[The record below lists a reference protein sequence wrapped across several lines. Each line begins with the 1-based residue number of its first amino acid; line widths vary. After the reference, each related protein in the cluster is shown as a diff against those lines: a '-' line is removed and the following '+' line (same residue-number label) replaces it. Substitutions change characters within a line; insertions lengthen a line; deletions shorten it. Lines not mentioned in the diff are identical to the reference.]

1 MHPVL
6 ANAFKA
12 CLSELETIDTTTAQ
26 LHPEGRP
33 HLPSIQ
39 QRVERNAAILQQS
52 TQLLERRLTKGRLPR
67 DNRRTRLE
75 WLLQMMILGVGF
87 IPQGSPMIDEEFLVP
102 VAFSA
107 LSGRELAKRL
117 SAELEAFD
125 AVLDQCRKA
134 YGMERVEVH
143 PLLGPIRVDQWR
155 RSEVI
160 QLRSL
165 RREIRAIQRS
175 MEQPVPQSA
184 PRTARA

>member
-12 CLSELETIDTTTAQ
+12 CLAELESIDSTTAQ
-26 LHPEGRP
+26 LHPEGRT

-52 TQLLERRLTKGRLPR
+52 IQLLERRLTKGRLPK
-67 DNRRTRLE
+67 DNHRTRLE

-87 IPQGSPMIDEEFLVP
+87 IPQSSPMIDEEFLVP
-102 VAFSA
+102 VAFGA
-107 LSGRELAKRL
+107 LNGKDLAKRL

-125 AVLDQCRKA
+125 AVLDRCRKA
-134 YGMERVEVH
+134 FGMERVEVH

-160 QLRSL
+160 QLRCL
-165 RREIRAIQRS
+165 VREVRSIRKS
-175 MEQPVPQSA
+175 MEQPLPQSV

>member
-6 ANAFKA
+6 ANAFRA
-12 CLSELETIDTTTAQ
+12 CLSELESIDTTTAQ
-26 LHPEGRP
+26 LHPEGRA

-39 QRVERNAAILQQS
+39 QRVERNAAILQQG
-52 TQLLERRLTKGRLPR
+52 TQLLERRLIKGRLSR
-67 DNRRTRLE
+67 DNHRTRLE

-87 IPQGSPMIDEEFLVP
+87 IPQGSPMIDEELLLP
-102 VAFSA
+102 VAFGV
-107 LSGRELAKRL
+107 LNGKELAKRL

-125 AVLDQCRKA
+125 AVLDLCRKA
-134 YGMERVEVH
+134 FGMERVEVH

-165 RREIRAIQRS
+165 LREVRSIRKS
-175 MEQPVPQSA
+175 MERPVSQSA
-184 PRTARA
+184 PQTARA

>member
-6 ANAFKA
+6 ANAFAA

-26 LHPEGRP
+26 LHPDGRI

-52 TQLLERRLTKGRLPR
+52 TLLLERRLIKGRLPR
-67 DNRRTRLE
+67 ENRRTRLE

-102 VAFSA
+102 VSFGS
-107 LSGRELAKRL
+107 LNGRDLAKRL
-117 SAELEAFD
+117 SAEIEAFD
-125 AVLDQCRKA
+125 AVLDHCRKTF
-134 YGMERVEVH
+134 GMERIEVH

-155 RSEVI
+155 RAEVI

-165 RREIRAIQRS
+165 LREVRTIQKS
-175 MEQPVPQSA
+175 MLRPMPQAA
-184 PRTARA
+184 PRTAQA